1 MRNIVNLSMIK
12 RKHSGQDI
20 SIFSEMSA
28 LAAKHRAVN
37 LSQGFPDYET
47 DPRLRKLLGEASDLH
62 YNQYPPMSGLPVLR
76 ENLLTFNRQREI
88 PLQLELENIMI
99 TPGASYAIFMALAT
113 VLEPGDEVIVL
124 EPSYDSYVPSI
135 ETNGGVPV
143 YVSLKDDFSVDFE
156 ALKNAVNA
164 KTKAIMVNS
173 PHNPSGYVWTQSDWN
188 QLAEITTGTGT
199 FVISD
204 EVYDILTYDGNPFYS
219 AFHHPDLRERCFSIF
234 SFGKMFHVT
243 GWKVGYVF
251 ASAELLAAFGRVH
264 QYAAFCVN
272 APAQYALAKYLE
284 IFDVKEN
291 RRVMQYKRDFFTES
305 FAGLPFSFEQKAGA
319 GYFQLLKLED
329 IDLNDRELAF
339 WLTEKAGVA
348 AVPLSAFYKDRQ
360 KTGLLRFCFAKKEE
374 TIERAALNL
383 KKFFGS

>member
-1 MRNIVNLSMIK
+1 
-12 RKHSGQDI
+12 
-20 SIFSEMSA
+20 
-28 LAAKHRAVN
+28 
-37 LSQGFPDYET
+37 
-47 DPRLRKLLGEASDLH
+47 
-62 YNQYPPMSGLPVLR
+62 
-76 ENLLTFNRQREI
+76 
-88 PLQLELENIMI
+88 MI

-124 EPSYDSYVPSI
+124 EPSYDSYVPSV

-143 YVSLKDDFSVDFE
+143 YVSLKDDFTVDFE

-188 QLAEITTGTGT
+188 QLAEITTGTGI

-204 EVYDILTYDGNPFYS
+204 EVYDILTYDDNPFYS
-219 AFHHPDLRERCFSIF
+219 AFHHPELRERCFSIF

-243 GWKVGYVF
+243 GWKVGYVL
-251 ASAELLAAFGRVH
+251 ASEELLAAFGRVH

-291 RRVMQYKRDFFTES
+291 RRMMQHKRDFFTES
-305 FAGLPFSFEQKAGA
+305 FAGLPFSFDQKAGA

-329 IDLNDRELAF
+329 TDLNDRELAF

-348 AVPLSAFYKDRQ
+348 AVPLSAFYRDRQ
-360 KTGLLRFCFAKKEE
+360 KTGLLRFCFAKKKE

>member
-1 MRNIVNLSMIK
+1 MQNIVNLSMIK

-143 YVSLKDDFSVDFE
+143 YVSLKDDFTVDFE

-188 QLAEITTGTGT
+188 QLAEITTGTGI

-204 EVYDILTYDGNPFYS
+204 EVYDILTYDDNPFYS
-219 AFHHPDLRERCFSIF
+219 ALHHPDLRTRCFSIL
-234 SFGKMFHVT
+234 SFGNMFHVT
-243 GWKVGYVF
+243 GWKVGYVL

-291 RRVMQYKRDFFTES
+291 SRMMQHKRDFFTEI
-305 FAGLPFSFEQKAGA
+305 FAGLPFSFDQKAGA

-329 IDLNDRELAF
+329 TDLNDRELAF

-348 AVPLSAFYKDRQ
+348 AVPLSAFYRDRQ
-360 KTGLLRFCFAKKEE
+360 KTGLLRFCFAKKKE